1 MCNCMC
7 RGSLAAHPEIKSCT
21 CHKFAMLSEYDK
33 VYFFNVTLLLAD
45 IKEIHI
51 LKNIFGGINSQLLTL
66 TASRTKNNT
75 YVCYVQTNK
84 TMRFV
89 F

>member
-1 MCNCMC
+1 MC